1 MSVARIRR
9 IIGDVAPDAENQQ
22 LSDDDIA
29 ELLSDNDED
38 VTLAA
43 YEALCGLAASAAS
56 KGKIQTIGGTLD
68 FTVQAA
74 EYRRLA
80 EKLLMNASGVR

>member
-29 ELLSDNDED
+29 ELLSDNDE
-38 VTLAA
+38 
-43 YEALCGLAASAAS
+43 
-56 KGKIQTIGGTLD
+56 
-68 FTVQAA
+68 
-74 EYRRLA
+74 
-80 EKLLMNASGVR
+80 